1 MLHNYSFSQF
11 RRTRFSF
18 LPSFIFILTLM
29 ILLCTINVC
38 SAADT
43 IWVEDSLPSGA
54 GGKSTKGEVWNWAS
68 AEPVPFSDALAFQS
82 GIRDGAHQ
90 YVFKNATDTLAINT
104 GDTLIAY
111 VYLEPANPPST
122 IMLQWYDGSWKHRAY
137 WGANTIRRGK
147 NGTNSRRNMGAL
159 PPTGEW
165 VRLEV
170 PAIK

>member
-11 RRTRFSF
+11 RRTRVSF
-18 LPSFIFILTLM
+18 LSPFIFMLALVIFLYT
-29 ILLCTINVC
+29 TNVC

-82 GIRDGAHQ
+82 GIRDGVHQ
-90 YVFKNATDTLAINT
+90 YVFKNATETLEINA

-111 VYLEPANPPST
+111 VYLDPANPPST
-122 IMLQWYDGSWKHRAY
+122 IMLQWYNGYLHYFHILNWKYFH
-137 WGANTIRRGK
+137 
-147 NGTNSRRNMGAL
+147 S
-159 PPTGEW
+159 
-165 VRLEV
+165 
-170 PAIK
+170 